1 MNGQGEFSEDAV
13 RRSMHSVEHKEKIC
27 SCMAWNARLY
37 LRKKA
42 QNIDTVWKYDSE
54 MRVKSDA
61 DLQIVVKEKEG
72 KKRNMKIPLSCYI
85 EFDLSTIF
93 LWYYRL

>member
-1 MNGQGEFSEDAV
+1 
-13 RRSMHSVEHKEKIC
+13 
-27 SCMAWNARLY
+27 
-37 LRKKA
+37 
-42 QNIDTVWKYDSE
+42 

>member
-1 MNGQGEFSEDAV
+1 VQSL
-13 RRSMHSVEHKEKIC
+13 EHKEKTC
-27 SCMAWNARLY
+27 SCIDCNARLY

-42 QNIDTVWKYDSE
+42 QNIDTVWKYGSE

-61 DLQIVVKEKEG
+61 DVRIVAREKEG
-72 KKRNMKIPLSCYI
+72 KKRNMKIPLSCCV